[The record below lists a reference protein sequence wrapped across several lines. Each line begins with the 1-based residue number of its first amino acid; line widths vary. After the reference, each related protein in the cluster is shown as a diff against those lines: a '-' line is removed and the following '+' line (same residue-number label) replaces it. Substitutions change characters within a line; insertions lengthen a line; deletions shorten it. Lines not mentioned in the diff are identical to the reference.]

1 MRLVALLSLLA
12 MSACAPTN
20 SVQNNMTALKED
32 IRSTNVV
39 TVKEAFE
46 ALEKASLD
54 TPTAEY
60 WRKLSIAQVVFPRIA
75 KAGIIIGGNYGEG
88 YLIRNNK
95 IVGLVDV
102 AGANVGFQAGIQNYS
117 QVTFIFSEGAYNN
130 LVNNGNLSLSG
141 TLSYGR
147 QGQIENTAI
156 ATENLGEG
164 LRTLVFNQTGTVF
177 GASVEGLYYTYRD
190 MDLKLAQS
198 NLN

>member
-1 MRLVALLSLLA
+1 MRLVALLSILA

-20 SVQNNMTALKED
+20 SVQNSMTALKED
-32 IRSTNVV
+32 IRATNTV
-39 TVKEAFE
+39 TGDEAFA
-46 ALEKASLD
+46 ALEKASLE
-54 TPTAEY
+54 TPAAEY
-60 WRKLSIAQVVFPRIA
+60 WRKRSIAQVVFPRIA

-88 YLIRNNK
+88 YLIRNNR

-117 QVTFIFSEGAYNN
+117 QVTYIFSEGAYSS
-130 LVNNGNLSLSG
+130 LINNGNLSLSG

-156 ATENLGEG
+156 ATENLGES
-164 LRTLVFNQTGTVF
+164 LRTLVFNETGTVF

-190 MDLKLAQS
+190 MDLNS
-198 NLN
+198 PN

>member
-1 MRLVALLSLLA
+1 MRLVALLSILA
-12 MSACAPTN
+12 MCACAPTN

-32 IRSTNVV
+32 IRATN
-39 TVKEAFE
+39 TVSIDEAFA
-46 ALEKASLD
+46 ALEKASLE
-54 TPTAEY
+54 TPAAEY
-60 WRKLSIAQVVFPRIA
+60 WRERSIAQVVFPRIA

-88 YLIRNNK
+88 YLIRNNR

-117 QVTFIFSEGAYNN
+117 RTYIFSEGAYSS

-147 QGQIENTAI
+147 QGRIENTAI
-156 ATENLGEG
+156 ATENIGES
-164 LRTLVFNQTGTVF
+164 LRTLVFNETGTVF

-190 MDLKLAQS
+190 MDL
-198 NLN
+198 N